1 MNSEILLYHA
11 GLQSIP
17 QPDLRHGRK
26 NADFGQGFYL
36 SADEGFCRRWAKNS
50 PTADAWLNRYA
61 LCPDGLA
68 VKRFRKDAEW
78 FDYIFAN
85 RAGRPDALAA
95 YDVIVGPIAN
105 DILYDTWGI
114 LTSGFLR
121 PEQALPL
128 LMLGPVFEQTVIKTE
143 KALAALRFETAVRL
157 PEAELAVSR
166 EEARRE
172 EQAFQAQF
180 AAALSALLDGNG
192 ADAQKQV

>member
-1 MNSEILLYHA
+1 MSGILLYHA
-11 GLQSIP
+11 GLQPIP
-17 QPDLRHGRK
+17 QPDLSVGRR

-36 SADEGFCRRWAKNS
+36 SADESFCRRWAKNS
-50 PTADAWLNRYA
+50 PSADTWLNRYA
-61 LCPDGLA
+61 LCTDGLA
-68 VKRFRKDAEW
+68 VKRFQKDAEW

-95 YDVIVGPIAN
+95 YDIIVGPVAN

-128 LMLGPVFEQTVIKTE
+128 LMLGPVFEQTVIKTG

-157 PEAELAVSR
+157 PEAEIAASR
-166 EEARRE
+166 ESVRQE
-172 EQAFQAQF
+172 EKIFQEQF
-180 AAALSALLDGNG
+180 AATLSGLLDTAGSG
-192 ADAQKQV
+192 TQEKD